1 MSALDVKKLKVAE
14 LRQELQE
21 RGLDT
26 RGLKAELAQRL
37 QEALDAEL
45 LSEEAGEGGDEA
57 RPTKAYDEEAGEDED
72 DQLLAE
78 EEEEED
84 EDDEEEDEEAAVAA
98 AARPEG
104 GEGRQHAAGEAGDRV
119 RPAEAEAA
127 PKQPLTEMGK
137 RGEEEEE
144 EASAPQPMEVSGE
157 LEGAAPQPVKEQQ
170 QQREEAQDEQL
181 QEEAGPERED
191 RAETEVQNGEKPPCA
206 GKAQRQSGK
215 PNSEQEP
222 GEGGSEERA
231 SGSEER
237 PSDNERRGQ
246 KRRHEDRG
254 RGYYEFRE
262 ETYYN
267 RARSPVPVG
276 NEEAEEEFDD
286 SLVCLDTYNSD
297 LHFQVAKDRYG
308 GQPLSP
314 EKFAYLWGGARA
326 TYGVTKGKVCFEV
339 KVTQKFPVKQ
349 LPESESERHIVR
361 VGWSLDSSSL
371 QLGDG
376 EFSYGYDG
384 AGRKWENSKFEDYG
398 EKFDEND
405 VIGCFANFDGEE
417 VELSFS
423 KNGVCLGVAFTVSKE
438 SLAEK
443 ALFPHVLSKNCAVEC
458 NFGHKEEPFFPIPED
473 YTLTQN
479 VPLEDRVRGTVGP
492 KAKDACEV
500 ILMVGM
506 PGVGKT
512 TWVKN
517 HVAENPE
524 KRYTVLGTLN
534 ILDRMRVKGL
544 EGPEMN
550 AERRNILIQ
559 QATQSLSKLIQIA
572 ACKKRNY
579 ILDQTNVYSSA
590 QRRKMIPFKG
600 FYRKA
605 VVICPSDEDWKTR
618 MKLRFADEGEDVPD
632 FALHEMKANFT
643 LPETSDFLDK
653 VIYVELEKEQANK
666 LVNKYRD
673 ETKKA
678 RPQQEKRQDRRNYR
692 NRNDRDRNYGGNRM
706 GRWDNR
712 SYDRPQYGQGWGAA
726 YGNNPAYREDYQKAY
741 DRYRQQYD
749 RAYAQPYD
757 YHRYREYY
765 REYAR
770 EWHRYY
776 EERNRYYNSYYG
788 YR

>member
-1 MSALDVKKLKVAE
+1 MDVKKMKVAE
-14 LRQELQE
+14 LKQELQE

-45 LSEEAGEGGDEA
+45 LSEEGGGEEPRPSRAYTERRGGGGGGDED
-57 RPTKAYDEEAGEDED
+57 DEED
-72 DQLLAE
+72 
-78 EEEEED
+78 EEEED
-84 EDDEEEDEEAAVAA
+84 EDDELLADEEEEEREASASIEAGGRGEEAEGRPGGAGEPEDEEGPTLEEEEGEEQQRVPAAV
-98 AARPEG
+98 E
-104 GEGRQHAAGEAGDRV
+104 
-119 RPAEAEAA
+119 EAE
-127 PKQPLTEMGK
+127 PMK
-137 RGEEEEE
+137 EEEEE
-144 EASAPQPMEVSGE
+144 EAEPAES
-157 LEGAAPQPVKEQQ
+157 
-170 QQREEAQDEQL
+170 
-181 QEEAGPERED
+181 QE
-191 RAETEVQNGEKPPCA
+191 QNGEKPPQQQA
-206 GKAQRQSGK
+206 AEPAEK
-215 PNSEQEP
+215 PNSEREP

-231 SGSEER
+231 SVSEAR
-237 PSDNERRGQ
+237 PPANERRGQ
-246 KRRHEDRG
+246 KRRHDDRG

-276 NEEAEEEFDD
+276 EEEAEEEFDD

-297 LHFQVAKDRYG
+297 IHFQVAKDRYG
-308 GQPLSP
+308 GQPLAL
-314 EKFAYLWGGARA
+314 EKLAYLWGGARA

-339 KVTQKFPVKQ
+339 KVTQKLPVKQ
-349 LPESESERHIVR
+349 VPESESERHLVR

-384 AGRKWENSKFEDYG
+384 AGRKWENSKFEEYG
-398 EKFDEND
+398 ENFDEDD
-405 VIGCFANFDGEE
+405 VIGCFANFDSEE

-423 KNGVCLGVAFTVSKE
+423 KNGSCLGVAFTVSKE
-438 SLAEK
+438 SLSER

-473 YTLTQN
+473 YGLIQS
-479 VPLEDRVRGTVGP
+479 VPLEERVRGAVGP
-492 KAKDACEV
+492 TTKDACEI

-524 KRYTVLGTLN
+524 KRYTVLGTHS
-534 ILDRMRVKGL
+534 ILDKMRVKGL

-550 AERRNILIQ
+550 AERRNTLTQ
-559 QATQSLSKLIQIA
+559 HATQSLSKLIQIA

-600 FYRKA
+600 FYRQA
-605 VVICPSDEDWKTR
+605 MVICPSDEDWKTR
-618 MKLRFADEGEDVPD
+618 MKLRTAEEGEDVPE
-632 FALHEMKANFT
+632 FALNEMKVNFT

-653 VIYVELEKEQANK
+653 VTYVELEKEQTSK
-666 LVNKYRD
+666 LVSKYRD
-673 ETKKA
+673 EAKKA

-692 NRNDRDRNYGGNRM
+692 NRNDRDRNYGGYRM

-712 SYDRPQYGQGWGAA
+712 NYDRSQYGQGWSPA
-726 YGNNPAYREDYQKAY
+726 YGNNPAYREDYHKPY

-749 RAYAQPYD
+749 RSYQQQPYD
-757 YHRYREYY
+757 YHRYRDYY

>member
-1 MSALDVKKLKVAE
+1 MSGLDVKKMKVAE

-21 RGLDT
+21 RGLDA

-45 LSEEAGEGGDEA
+45 LGDEAGGDEA
-57 RPTKAYDEEAGEDED
+57 RPSKAYQRQRRHDDDGGDEEEED
-72 DQLLAE
+72 DD
-78 EEEEED
+78 EEEED
-84 EDDEEEDEEAAVAA
+84 EDELLAEDDEEEMEEKA
-98 AARPEG
+98 
-104 GEGRQHAAGEAGDRV
+104 EGRQRAAGEAEDEV
-119 RPAEAEAA
+119 RPTQPEPRPEEQGQEQGEGEQKLEA
-127 PKQPLTEMGK
+127 
-137 RGEEEEE
+137 
-144 EASAPQPMEVSGE
+144 MEQ
-157 LEGAAPQPVKEQQ
+157 ADKEQQ
-170 QQREEAQDEQL
+170 QQPGQEEQEAEKAGSKQEENGQKPPSEAQAQP
-181 QEEAGPERED
+181 Q
-191 RAETEVQNGEKPPCA
+191 AE
-206 GKAQRQSGK
+206 K

-231 SGSEER
+231 SGSSEER
-237 PSDNERRGQ
+237 PSENERRGQ
-246 KRRHEDRG
+246 KRRHENRG

-276 NEEAEEEFDD
+276 DEEAEEEFDD

-314 EKFAYLWGGARA
+314 EKFGYLWGGARA
-326 TYGVTKGKVCFEV
+326 TYGVTKGKLCFEV

-349 LPESESERHIVR
+349 LPESDSERHIVR

-371 QLGDG
+371 QLGDA

-423 KNGVCLGVAFTVSKE
+423 KNGTCLGVAFTVSKE
-438 SLAEK
+438 SVGEK
-443 ALFPHVLSKNCAVEC
+443 ALFPHVLSRNCAVEC

-473 YTLTQN
+473 YAFIQSA
-479 VPLEDRVRGTVGP
+479 PLEDRVRGAVGP

-512 TWVKN
+512 TWVKKY
-517 HVAENPE
+517 VAENPE

-534 ILDRMRVKGL
+534 VLDRMRIKGL

-550 AERRNILIQ
+550 AERRNILMQ
-559 QATQSLSKLIQIA
+559 QAAQSLSKLIQIA

-579 ILDQTNVYSSA
+579 ILDQTNVYNSA
-590 QRRKMIPFKG
+590 QRRKMNQFKG
-600 FYRKA
+600 FNRHA

-618 MKLRFADEGEDVPD
+618 LKQRIAEEGEDVPD
-632 FALHEMKANFT
+632 FAMHEMKVNFT

-653 VIYVELEKEQANK
+653 VTFVELEKEQATK
-666 LVNKYRD
+666 LMNKYRD
-673 ETKKA
+673 EAKKS

-712 SYDRPQYGQGWGAA
+712 SYDRQQYGQSWGAA
-726 YGNNPAYREDYQKAY
+726 YGNNPAYREDYHKAY

-749 RAYAQPYD
+749 RAYTQPYD
-757 YHRYREYY
+757 YHRYRDYY

>member
-1 MSALDVKKLKVAE
+1 MDVKKMKVAE

-21 RGLDT
+21 RSLDT

-45 LSEEAGEGGDEA
+45 LSEDGGPSRVYTPRAAGDADDDDDDE
-57 RPTKAYDEEAGEDED
+57 EDED
-72 DQLLAE
+72 EEEDQLLADE
-78 EEEEED
+78 EEEEGAEASASSETAGRRGEAKGRPGAAGEPGD
-84 EDDEEEDEEAAVAA
+84 EAGPSAGEAQEEEAAAAEEEKTPAA
-98 AARPEG
+98 ALMEV
-104 GEGRQHAAGEAGDRV
+104 Q
-119 RPAEAEAA
+119 EAA
-127 PKQPLTEMGK
+127 ADGVT
-137 RGEEEEE
+137 
-144 EASAPQPMEVSGE
+144 
-157 LEGAAPQPVKEQQ
+157 
-170 QQREEAQDEQL
+170 
-181 QEEAGPERED
+181 PESPE
-191 RAETEVQNGEKPPCA
+191 QNGEE
-206 GKAQRQSGK
+206 KAPEQREQAAEPTEK
-215 PNSEQEP
+215 TNSEREP

-231 SGSEER
+231 SVSQTR
-237 PSDNERRGQ
+237 PPGNERRGQ
-246 KRRHEDRG
+246 KRRHEERG

-267 RARSPVPVG
+267 RARSPAPVG
-276 NEEAEEEFDD
+276 EEEETEEEFDD

-297 LHFQVAKDRYG
+297 IHFQVAKDRVG
-308 GQPLSP
+308 GQPLAP

-339 KVTQKFPVKQ
+339 KMTQKIPVKQ
-349 LPESESERHIVR
+349 IPESESERHLVR

-384 AGRKWENSKFEDYG
+384 VGRKWENSKLEEYG
-398 EKFDEND
+398 ETFDEND
-405 VIGCFANFDGEE
+405 VIGCFANFDSEE
-417 VELSFS
+417 VELSFV
-423 KNGVCLGVAFTVSKE
+423 KNGECLGVAFTVSKE
-438 SLAEK
+438 SLGER
-443 ALFPHVLSKNCAVEC
+443 ALFPHILSKNCAVEC
-458 NFGHKEEPFFPIPED
+458 NFGQKEEPFFPVLED
-473 YTLTQN
+473 YVFLQS
-479 VPLEDRVRGTVGP
+479 VPLEERVRGAVGP
-492 KAKDACEV
+492 KTKEECEV

-512 TWVKN
+512 TWVKK

-524 KRYTVLGTLN
+524 KRYTVLGTHN
-534 ILDRMRVKGL
+534 ILDKMRVKGL

-550 AERRNILIQ
+550 AERRNVLVQ

-579 ILDQTNVYSSA
+579 ILDQANVYSSA
-590 QRRKMIPFKG
+590 QRRKMIQFKG
-600 FYRKA
+600 FSRQA
-605 VVICPSDEDWKTR
+605 MVICPSDEDWKTR
-618 MKLRFADEGEDVPD
+618 MKLRTAEDGEDVPD
-632 FALHEMKANFT
+632 FALNEMKVNFT
-643 LPETSDFLDK
+643 LPETSDFLDT
-653 VIYVELEKEQANK
+653 VTYVELEKEPASK
-666 LVNKYRD
+666 LVSKYRD
-673 ETKKA
+673 EAKKA

-712 SYDRPQYGQGWGAA
+712 NYDRQQYGQGWSQS
-726 YGNNPAYREDYQKAY
+726 YGNNPAYREDYHKPY

-749 RAYAQPYD
+749 RSYSQPYD
-757 YHRYREYY
+757 RYRDYY

>member
-1 MSALDVKKLKVAE
+1 MDVKKMKVAE

-21 RGLDT
+21 RGLDI

-45 LSEEAGEGGDEA
+45 LSEEGGGGGGGAGGDEP
-57 RPTKAYDEEAGEDED
+57 RPSRAYDPGAAADDDDDED
-72 DQLLAE
+72 DDEDELLAE
-78 EEEEED
+78 EEEE
-84 EDDEEEDEEAAVAA
+84 DEE
-98 AARPEG
+98 
-104 GEGRQHAAGEAGDRV
+104 
-119 RPAEAEAA
+119 EAEAA
-127 PKQPLTEMGK
+127 SIEPGGRPEGAGERPAGEGEPAEEARPSGQGQDGGESGGAETPPAEPTSVE
-137 RGEEEEE
+137 GEEQKPREEG
-144 EASAPQPMEVSGE
+144 MEVE
-157 LEGAAPQPVKEQQ
+157 
-170 QQREEAQDEQL
+170 L
-181 QEEAGPERED
+181 QEPEL
-191 RAETEVQNGEKPPCA
+191 AENQEQNGEKP
-206 GKAQRQSGK
+206 QSQAAVPAGK
-215 PNSEQEP
+215 PNSEREP
-222 GEGGSEERA
+222 REGGREERA

-262 ETYYN
+262 ETNYN

-276 NEEAEEEFDD
+276 KEEAEEEFDD

-297 LHFQVAKDRYG
+297 IHFQVAKDRYG

-326 TYGVTKGKVCFEV
+326 TYGVTKDKVCFEV

-349 LPESESERHIVR
+349 LPESESEGHIVR

-384 AGRKWENSKFEDYG
+384 AGRKWENCKFEEYG
-398 EKFDEND
+398 ETFDEND
-405 VIGCFANFDGEE
+405 VIGCFANFDGEQ

-423 KNGVCLGVAFTVSKE
+423 KNGVCLGVAFTVSKD
-438 SLAEK
+438 SLGER
-443 ALFPHVLSKNCAVEC
+443 ALFPHILSKNCAVEC
-458 NFGHKEEPFFPIPED
+458 NFGHKEEPFFPIPEE
-473 YTLTQN
+473 YTLVQS
-479 VPLEDRVRGTVGP
+479 VPLEERVRGAVGP

-512 TWVKN
+512 TWVKK
-517 HVAENPE
+517 HVTENPE
-524 KRYTVLGTLN
+524 KRYTVLGTHN
-534 ILDRMRVKGL
+534 ILDKMRVKGL
-544 EGPEMN
+544 EGPEMKP
-550 AERRNILIQ
+550 ERRNNLIQ

-600 FYRKA
+600 FYRQA

-618 MKLRFADEGEDVPD
+618 MKLRTAEEGEDVPD
-632 FALHEMKANFT
+632 FALNEMKVNFT

-653 VIYVELEKEQANK
+653 VTYVELEKEQASK
-666 LVNKYRD
+666 LVSKYR
-673 ETKKA
+673 EEAKKA

-692 NRNDRDRNYGGNRM
+692 NRNDRDRNYGGYRM

-712 SYDRPQYGQGWGAA
+712 NYDRPQYGQGWGPA
-726 YGNNPAYREDYQKAY
+726 YGNNPAY
-741 DRYRQQYD
+741 
-749 RAYAQPYD
+749 
-757 YHRYREYY
+757 
-765 REYAR
+765 R